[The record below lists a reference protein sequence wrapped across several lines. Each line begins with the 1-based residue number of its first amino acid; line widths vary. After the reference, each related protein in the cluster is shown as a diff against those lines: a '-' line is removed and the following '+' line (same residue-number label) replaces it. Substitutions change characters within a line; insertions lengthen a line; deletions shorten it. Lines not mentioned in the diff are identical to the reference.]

1 MEIMSETKAGTFPIR
16 CAGMDVGS
24 NAMRLAIA
32 EFSSPTRFKILERK
46 RVPVRLGESV
56 FKTNRIAPET
66 LDAALD
72 AFRDFRAT
80 MEEHG
85 VVLHRAVAT
94 SATREAKNRSVFLE
108 RVHTE
113 TGIDL
118 EMIPGTEEARLVA
131 LGVRTKLKLRLRGT
145 SLILDV
151 GGGSSELAL
160 LQKGEILLVESHNL
174 GTVRLLEQVGK
185 AEKAKNRVKAEPLR
199 ILRETVAAS
208 RFPLLESLRGH
219 SVTQLIG
226 TGGNI
231 ETLATLASN
240 SSSGKDDSVRRPVAL
255 PLGKLKKLLET
266 LAKMPPEERAKKYG
280 LRPDRADV
288 IVPAGA
294 IFERV
299 AARTSAKQILV
310 PFVGLV
316 DGVLL
321 DLALAAG
328 ASGKKKLE
336 SSQTLNAA
344 RAVMRKYDTDP
355 KHSRHVTVLAL
366 SLFDQ
371 LKSVHGLGKRDRLL
385 LEISGLLHEVG
396 NFISAAGH
404 HRHAYYIISE
414 TPLLGLSDEELHIVA
429 CVARYHRKAP
439 PDSSHECYAVLPER
453 ARVRVRGM
461 AAHLRLA
468 DALDHD
474 HRQRVISVKAKKRD
488 SELILKARTR
498 GDVTLDEWS
507 VEEKGGELFK
517 DEFHLSPVLK
527 TRA

>member
-1 MEIMSETKAGTFPIR
+1 MPSSKTRFPIR

-24 NAMRLAIA
+24 NAIRLAIA
-32 EFSSPTRFKILERK
+32 EFKSPTRYKILERR

-56 FKTNRIAPET
+56 FKTSRIAPAT
-66 LDAALD
+66 LEAALD
-72 AFRDFRAT
+72 AFRDFRGC
-80 MEEHG
+80 MEEYG

-94 SATREAKNRSVFLE
+94 SATREAKNRAAFME
-108 RVHTE
+108 RVHAE

-118 EMIPGTEEARLVA
+118 DLIPGTEEARLVA
-131 LGVRTKLKLRLRGT
+131 LAVQAKIQLRVT

-160 LQKGEILLVESHNL
+160 VQRGQIILVESHDL
-174 GTVRLLEQVGK
+174 GSVRLLEQVSGGAKGK
-185 AEKAKNRVKAEPLR
+185 AGGAERLR
-199 ILRETVAAS
+199 ILRETVRAS
-208 RFPLLESLRGH
+208 RFPLLDSLRRH
-219 SVTQLIG
+219 PVKRLVG

-231 ETLATLASN
+231 EALASLN
-240 SSSGKDDSVRRPVAL
+240 SHDDGKDDSQRKPVTL
-255 PLGKLKKLLET
+255 PLARLKRHLET
-266 LAKMPPEERAKKYG
+266 LSRMTTEERAKKYD

-288 IVPAGA
+288 IVPAGT
-294 IFERV
+294 IFEHV
-299 AARTSAKQILV
+299 ATRTRSSQITV

-328 ASGKKKLE
+328 ASGQKKLE
-336 SSQTLNAA
+336 SSQTLNAV
-344 RAVMRKYDTDP
+344 RALMRKYDTDP
-355 KHSRHVTVLAL
+355 KHSRHVTELAL

-385 LEISGLLHEVG
+385 LEIAGLLHEVG
-396 NFISAAGH
+396 NFISASGH

-414 TPLLGLSDEELHIVA
+414 TPILGLTDEELHVVG

-439 PDSSHECYAVLPER
+439 PDTSHECYAVLTEKPRE
-453 ARVRVRGM
+453 RVRAL
-461 AAHLRLA
+461 AAMLRLA

-474 HRQRVISVKAKKRD
+474 HRQRVVGVSAKKRD

-498 GDVTLDEWS
+498 GDVTLDVWS
-507 VEEKGGELFK
+507 VGEKGGDLFK
-517 DEFHLSPVLK
+517 EEFGLQPVLK
-527 TRA
+527 THA

>member
-1 MEIMSETKAGTFPIR
+1 MPSSKTRVFPIR

-24 NAMRLAIA
+24 NALRLAIA
-32 EFSSPTRFKILERK
+32 EFKSPDRYKILDRK

-56 FKTNRIAPET
+56 FKTNRIAPGT

-72 AFRDFRAT
+72 AFRDFRRT

-94 SATREAKNRSVFLE
+94 SATREAKNRAAFLE

-118 EMIPGTEEARLVA
+118 DLIPGTEEARLVA
-131 LGVRTKLKLRLRGT
+131 LAVQAKIRLRGT
-145 SLILDV
+145 SLIVDV

-160 LQKGEILLVESHNL
+160 VQRGQILLVESHNL
-174 GTVRLLEQVGK
+174 GTVRLLEQLGGE
-185 AEKAKNRVKAEPLR
+185 AKAKGEMLR
-199 ILRETVAAS
+199 ILRETVRTA
-208 RFPLLESLRGH
+208 RFPLLESMRGH

-231 ETLATLASN
+231 EALASL
-240 SSSGKDDSVRRPVAL
+240 SSGDNGKDDSERKPVAL
-255 PLGKLKKLLET
+255 PLARLKKHLET
-266 LAKMPPEERAKKYG
+266 LAMMTPEERAKKYG

-288 IVPAGA
+288 IVPAGV
-294 IFERV
+294 IFEHV
-299 AARTSAKQILV
+299 ATRTRARQIIV

-321 DLALAAG
+321 DLARAAD
-328 ASGKKKLE
+328 ASGMKELE

-344 RAVMRKYDTDP
+344 RAIMRKYDTDP
-355 KHSRHVTVLAL
+355 KHSRHVTELVL

-385 LEISGLLHEVG
+385 LEIAGLLHEVG

-414 TPLLGLSDEELHIVA
+414 TPILGLTDEELHLVA
-429 CVARYHRKAP
+429 CVAAYHRKAP
-439 PDSSHECYAVLPER
+439 PDTSHECYAELPER
-453 ARVRVRGM
+453 ARDRVR
-461 AAHLRLA
+461 ALSAILRLA

-474 HRQRVISVKAKKRD
+474 HRQRVTEVSAKKRD
-488 SELILKARTR
+488 SELLLKARTR

-507 VEEKGGELFK
+507 VGEKGGDLFK
-517 DEFHLSPVLK
+517 EEFDLKPVLK
-527 TRA
+527 TRV